1 VLRFFLSKDG
11 VAAARLPFWPLI
23 APLLAFA
30 GVISFRQTT
39 SLDIWWHL
47 KTGEWIWQQHR
58 IPRIDPF
65 SFTAAGKPWIAH
77 EWLFGLVAFLI
88 HRTSGL
94 AGLIGAKA
102 LIVAAAVA
110 LAPWAARSR
119 GATAGMTLLV
129 LTASYAIARLRLAER
144 SELISLLLAIAFLLV
159 HEKSK
164 DRRPLL
170 LLLPALQLLW
180 VNIHGGTA
188 LLGWFLA
195 GGFLL
200 DHARKLG
207 RRGSSWLRILLRKE
221 LSWNV
226 RTFVGVVAVSFVNPN
241 TIQTLGYGLLRS
253 ESPLNNEEFQS
264 LSRSFGRGLELA
276 MAVFVVYAALMA
288 LLFVLRPRGVRIY
301 EWLPLPSLVIVS
313 VLFFRFRILFAFLL
327 APSLAWHLSQGKLL
341 SRIRWWLPA
350 LVSLALLFQI
360 ANFERNSFT
369 YRFGAGAHTG
379 IFPVGAVEFVK
390 RSGLSARRNPRPLSW
405 GPPAS
410 TRGPQVVKRTCRQI
424 MGWAILQNVF
434 SFSKQTLSRRDIA
447 EH

>member
-1 VLRFFLSKDG
+1 MLRFFLSKDG

-200 DHARKLG
+200 D
-207 RRGSSWLRILLRKE
+207 
-221 LSWNV
+221 
-226 RTFVGVVAVSFVNPN
+226 
-241 TIQTLGYGLLRS
+241 
-253 ESPLNNEEFQS
+253 
-264 LSRSFGRGLELA
+264 
-276 MAVFVVYAALMA
+276 
-288 LLFVLRPRGVRIY
+288 
-301 EWLPLPSLVIVS
+301 
-313 VLFFRFRILFAFLL
+313 
-327 APSLAWHLSQGKLL
+327 
-341 SRIRWWLPA
+341 
-350 LVSLALLFQI
+350 
-360 ANFERNSFT
+360 
-369 YRFGAGAHTG
+369 
-379 IFPVGAVEFVK
+379 
-390 RSGLSARRNPRPLSW
+390 
-405 GPPAS
+405 
-410 TRGPQVVKRTCRQI
+410 
-424 MGWAILQNVF
+424 
-434 SFSKQTLSRRDIA
+434 
-447 EH
+447 